1 MTADAPASDHM
12 DIIEIP
18 SPLGVLRLRPE
29 QAADHDFRYQLFCD
43 SRLPEWETAPLDPAV
58 REQLMRHQ
66 FQAQTATYAARFPK
80 ARFDIIELDGQPIGR
95 IVVNRPGTQLH
106 LVDHNIVPA
115 LRNKGLGTA
124 IMRALMDEAR
134 SAGIPFRL
142 KVASSTIPRC
152 GSTCASA
159 SSRSPKSRPTSSL
172 NGLALM
178 RPPQADRARMHLGR
192 RFLAV
197 MLDGRPELVCDR
209 RERVPCG
216 SNERRQAMARI
227 SRRTIS
233 KGLAASTL
241 SLLARPALAQGA
253 YPAGIGTIKLVVPY
267 PAGGATD
274 VIGRIV
280 ADRLSAMWHASVIVE
295 NIAGAAANIG
305 MDRVAKGPTDG
316 STLFIV
322 PPQIAI
328 NQYLYAKL
336 AFDPEKDLVPI
347 AQVASLPN
355 ILVVK
360 KQLTEIKTVK
370 DLIDYAKANP
380 GKLNYASS
388 GSGSTIHLS
397 AELFKSVTGTEMN
410 HIPYRGSAP
419 AVNDLV
425 GGQVDLMFDNATS
438 IIGQVRGN
446 TVTTLGVTS
455 LKRSP
460 LLPEFPAV
468 AETVPG
474 YDTAS
479 WFGIGV
485 RAGVS
490 NEIIEKI
497 EQAAKAIAQ
506 EAVVKE
512 RMAAVI
518 ADPVV
523 SDRKTFNEF
532 IVAERQKWGSLIK
545 NLNLRVE

>member
-1 MTADAPASDHM
+1 MKKIT
-12 DIIEIP
+12 
-18 SPLGVLRLRPE
+18 
-29 QAADHDFRYQLFCD
+29 
-43 SRLPEWETAPLDPAV
+43 
-58 REQLMRHQ
+58 
-66 FQAQTATYAARFPK
+66 
-80 ARFDIIELDGQPIGR
+80 
-95 IVVNRPGTQLH
+95 
-106 LVDHNIVPA
+106 
-115 LRNKGLGTA
+115 
-124 IMRALMDEAR
+124 
-134 SAGIPFRL
+134 
-142 KVASSTIPRC
+142 
-152 GSTCASA
+152 
-159 SSRSPKSRPTSSL
+159 
-172 NGLALM
+172 
-178 RPPQADRARMHLGR
+178 
-192 RFLAV
+192 
-197 MLDGRPELVCDR
+197 
-209 RERVPCG
+209 
-216 SNERRQAMARI
+216 
-227 SRRTIS
+227 RRTIS
-233 KGLAASTL
+233 KGLAASAL
-241 SLLARPALAQGA
+241 SLLARPALAQGS

-280 ADRLSAMWHASVIVE
+280 ADRLTAMWNTNVIVE

-305 MDRVAKGPTDG
+305 MDRVAKGPADG
-316 STLFIV
+316 STLFMV

-336 AFDPEKDLVPI
+336 AFDPEKDLIPI

-360 KQLTEIKTVK
+360 KQLTEVKSVK

-388 GSGSTIHLS
+388 GNGSTIHLS

-410 HIPYRGSAP
+410 HIPYRGSAQ

-446 TVTTLGVTS
+446 TVTALGVTS

-460 LLPEFPAV
+460 LLPDVPTV
-468 AETVPG
+468 ADTVPG

-485 RAGVS
+485 RAGVP
-490 NEIIEKI
+490 NEIVEKI

-506 EAVVKE
+506 EPVVKE

-523 SDRKTFNEF
+523 SDRKSFNEF
-532 IVAERQKWGSLIK
+532 IVAERKKWGTLIR

>member
-1 MTADAPASDHM
+1 M
-12 DIIEIP
+12 
-18 SPLGVLRLRPE
+18 
-29 QAADHDFRYQLFCD
+29 
-43 SRLPEWETAPLDPAV
+43 
-58 REQLMRHQ
+58 
-66 FQAQTATYAARFPK
+66 K
-80 ARFDIIELDGQPIGR
+80 
-95 IVVNRPGTQLH
+95 
-106 LVDHNIVPA
+106 
-115 LRNKGLGTA
+115 
-124 IMRALMDEAR
+124 
-134 SAGIPFRL
+134 
-142 KVASSTIPRC
+142 TI
-152 GSTCASA
+152 T
-159 SSRSPKSRPTSSL
+159 
-172 NGLALM
+172 
-178 RPPQADRARMHLGR
+178 
-192 RFLAV
+192 
-197 MLDGRPELVCDR
+197 
-209 RERVPCG
+209 
-216 SNERRQAMARI
+216 
-227 SRRTIS
+227 RRTIS
-233 KGLAASTL
+233 KGLAASAL
-241 SLLARPALAQGA
+241 SLLARPARAQGG
-253 YPAGIGTIKLVVPY
+253 YPAGVGTIKLVVPY

-280 ADRLSAMWHASVIVE
+280 ADRLSAMWNASVIVE

-305 MDRVAKGPTDG
+305 MDRVAKGPVDG
-316 STLFIV
+316 STMFMV

-360 KQLTEIKTVK
+360 KQLAEVKTVK
-370 DLIDYAKANP
+370 DLIDYARANP

-388 GSGSTIHLS
+388 GNGSTIHLS
-397 AELFKSVTGTEMN
+397 AELFKSVTGTQMN

-460 LLPEFPAV
+460 LLPEIPAV
-468 AETVPG
+468 ADTVPG
-474 YDTAS
+474 FDTAS
-479 WFGIGV
+479 WFGVGV
-485 RAGVS
+485 RAGVP
-490 NEIIEKI
+490 EGVIGKI
-497 EQAAKAIAQ
+497 EEACKVIAQ

-512 RMAAVI
+512 RMAGVI

-532 IVAERQKWGSLIK
+532 IVAERQKWGTLIK

>member
-1 MTADAPASDHM
+1 MKKFPGAT
-12 DIIEIP
+12 
-18 SPLGVLRLRPE
+18 
-29 QAADHDFRYQLFCD
+29 FRRD
-43 SRLPEWETAPLDPAV
+43 WR
-58 REQLMRHQ
+58 
-66 FQAQTATYAARFPK
+66 
-80 ARFDIIELDGQPIGR
+80 
-95 IVVNRPGTQLH
+95 
-106 LVDHNIVPA
+106 
-115 LRNKGLGTA
+115 
-124 IMRALMDEAR
+124 
-134 SAGIPFRL
+134 
-142 KVASSTIPRC
+142 
-152 GSTCASA
+152 
-159 SSRSPKSRPTSSL
+159 
-172 NGLALM
+172 
-178 RPPQADRARMHLGR
+178 R
-192 RFLAV
+192 RFF
-197 MLDGRPELVCDR
+197 DPG
-209 RERVPCG
+209 
-216 SNERRQAMARI
+216 
-227 SRRTIS
+227 
-233 KGLAASTL
+233 AAGHR
-241 SLLARPALAQGA
+241 AGH
-253 YPAGIGTIKLVVPY
+253 YPAGVGTIKLVVPY

-280 ADRLSAMWHASVIVE
+280 ADRLSALWNASVIVE

-316 STLFIV
+316 STLFMV

-347 AQVASLPN
+347 SQVASLPN

-397 AELFKSVTGTEMN
+397 GELFKAMTGTEMN

-446 TVTTLGVTS
+446 TVNALGVTS

-460 LLPEFPAV
+460 LLPEIPTV
-468 AETVPG
+468 ADTVAG
-474 YDTAS
+474 FDTAS
-479 WFGIGV
+479 WFGVGV

-490 NEIIEKI
+490 EEIIAKV
-497 EQAAKAIAQ
+497 EQAVKTVAQ

-523 SDRKTFNEF
+523 SDRKTFSEF
-532 IVAERQKWGSLIK
+532 IVAERQKWGTLIK
-545 NLNLRVE
+545 KLNLRVE